1 MKPGSPEKREFEYIR
16 HGTRCLLAAMDV
28 ASGQLLTAHVRAT
41 RTEADFVDLVAAT
54 VATAPTERWFLVMD
68 NLNTHQSA
76 TLVTWVAEQLELDL
90 DLGQKG
96 QFGIL
101 KDMQSR
107 RDFLS
112 DPDHRICFIY
122 TPKHCSWLNQIELW
136 FSILVRRL
144 LGRATFRTTDE
155 LRERILAFVDFFNTT
170 LAKPFKWT
178 YKGKPLAA

>member
-16 HGTRCLLAAMDV
+16 PGTRCLLAAMDV
-28 ASGQLLTAHVRAT
+28 ASGQLLAAHVRAT
-41 RTEADFVDLVAAT
+41 RTEVDFVDLVAAT
-54 VATAPTERWFLVMD
+54 VATAPAERWFLVMD

-76 TLVTWVAEQLELDL
+76 TLVKWVVAQLELDL
-90 DLGQKG
+90 NLGPKG
-96 QFGIL
+96 QSGIL

-107 RDFLS
+107 REFLS

-144 LGRATFRTTDE
+144 LGRATFRTTNE
-155 LRERILAFVDFFNTT
+155 LRDRILAFVDFFNTT